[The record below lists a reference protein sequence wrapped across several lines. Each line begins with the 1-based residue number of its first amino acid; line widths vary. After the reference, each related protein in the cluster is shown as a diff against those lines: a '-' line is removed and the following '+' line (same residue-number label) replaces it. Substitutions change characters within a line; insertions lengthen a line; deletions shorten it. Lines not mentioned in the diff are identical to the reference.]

1 MAPKAVHGLEGAA
14 MFTKPVRM
22 MLVATAIMFALAY
35 WNVDNKPGEKVEVP
49 DLGAVANGLAPQ

>member
-1 MAPKAVHGLEGAA
+1 

-35 WNVDNKPGEKVEVP
+35 WNVDNKPGQTIEVP
-49 DLGAVANGLAPQ
+49 DLGAVANGIAPQ

>member
-1 MAPKAVHGLEGAA
+1 

-35 WNVDNKPGEKVEVP
+35 WNVNDKPGQTVEVP
-49 DLGAVANGLAPQ
+49 DLGAVAAGIAPQ